1 MKTKRVSKAV
11 ALALVAGSVSTLV
24 QGNIYQTPSA
34 RLQPNANPSHQP
46 TASLP
51 TAQNTTA
58 AWVLTNTEA
67 VARAR

>member
-34 RLQPNANPSHQP
+34 RLQQNANPSHQP
-46 TASLP
+46 TAQLP
-51 TAQNTTA
+51 TTQNTTA

-67 VARAR
+67 VACTR